1 MTKNMLLVV
10 GFFGS
15 LRAWSS
21 GGWSSPLDTG
31 LDNDVLYFDAEDR
44 SFTVES
50 ADLKSPD
57 SPASDWEGSLN
68 QATEDMCAAASERP
82 RAIKSRIFDRDV
94 HRRQQWPLLLNE

>member
-15 LRAWSS
+15 RPAWSS
-21 GGWSSPLDTG
+21 GGWSFPLDTG

-44 SFTVES
+44 SFTVRS
-50 ADLKSPD
+50 ADLKN
-57 SPASDWEGSLN
+57 PASSAVDWEGPLN
-68 QATEDMCAAASERP
+68 QATEDVRAAASERP

-94 HRRQQWPLLLNE
+94 HRRQRWPLLP